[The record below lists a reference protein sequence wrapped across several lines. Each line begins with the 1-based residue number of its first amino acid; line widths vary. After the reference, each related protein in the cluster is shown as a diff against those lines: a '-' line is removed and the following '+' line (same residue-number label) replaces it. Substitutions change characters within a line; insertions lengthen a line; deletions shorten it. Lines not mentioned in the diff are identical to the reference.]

1 MAKKSVKKETTS
13 KKSTPKKSPAKK
25 NTSSKINLI
34 LIKGIGKTLL
44 NYNFSQDRLKKFF
57 KEELVN

>member
-1 MAKKSVKKETTS
+1 MKTD
-13 KKSTPKKSPAKK
+13 KK

-44 NYNFSQDRLKKFF
+44 NYSFSQSRLKKFF

>member
-1 MAKKSVKKETTS
+1 MKTD
-13 KKSTPKKSPAKK
+13 KK